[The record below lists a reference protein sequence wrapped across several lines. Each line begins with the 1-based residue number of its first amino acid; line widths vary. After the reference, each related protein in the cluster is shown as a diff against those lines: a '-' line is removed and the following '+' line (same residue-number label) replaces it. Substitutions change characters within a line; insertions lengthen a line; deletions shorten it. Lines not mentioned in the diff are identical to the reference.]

1 MDFQGIHDH
10 LRAIRAPGLLGADE
24 PRAATHGAKHDEK
37 KDAGRAGDA
46 FVLVEPLKIVEFLH
60 VCRDENRLRFELL
73 IDLTATDPKADDPN
87 LWVGMQ
93 LLSIERRQRLA
104 IKAILPKIDLRMPSS
119 TPIYRAA
126 QWHERECAE
135 MFGITFTG
143 HPDPRNILLPD
154 DWIGYPMRKDYEFP
168 KEYHGISCE

>member
-1 MDFQGIHDH
+1 VDFQGIHDH
-10 LRAIRAPGLLGADE
+10 LRAIRAPGLVGADE
-24 PRAATHGAKHDEK
+24 PRPAIPGAKHGEM
-37 KDAGRAGDA
+37 KDPGRGGDA
-46 FVLVEPLKIVEFLH
+46 FVLVDPQRIVEFLH

-73 IDLTATDPKADDPN
+73 IDLTATDPKADAPD
-87 LWVGMQ
+87 LWVGIQ

-104 IKAILPKIDLRMPSS
+104 IKALLPKSNLRMPSS

-154 DWIGYPMRKDYEFP
+154 DWQGFPMRKDYEFP